1 MVRASV
7 PLPAPDGPSIAITSR
22 FTDVQCTIRL
32 VPLTRRAKAA
42 IVLALLIVLSFA
54 ALPYLDAL
62 GFIIRAADLPGT
74 AATIASWRAMS
85 FTRDPDIA
93 VPTRNGNI
101 PGRFYRPARQTR
113 RTILL
118 MPGVH
123 RDGINES
130 RLVGLAE
137 DLAATGFGVMT
148 VAAPDLQHFKV
159 TPQVTDVIEDAVKW
173 TSDQPQFRTDGKI
186 GVLGISFAGGLSIV
200 AAGRDSIKDR
210 VAFVMSFGGHGD
222 LARAMH
228 YLATGEV
235 LGDLEKAKHSSAVA
249 GADHVSVHPPHDYG
263 LAVTLLN
270 LADRLVPADQVE
282 PLSKGIDGFLL
293 ASSLAVTD
301 PPKAIPIFAEMKKY
315 QETLPEPSRTY
326 MQYVNDRA
334 VGKLGPIM
342 LPVID
347 ALANHPAMQSLSA
360 ERAAPPT
367 APIFLLHGVDDNV
380 IPSVETVLLAEH
392 LKGKARVEGLL
403 SGLITHAEVNRTA
416 TSTEVWRLAKFWR
429 DIMKY

>member
-1 MVRASV
+1 
-7 PLPAPDGPSIAITSR
+7 
-22 FTDVQCTIRL
+22 
-32 VPLTRRAKAA
+32 VPLTRRSKAA
-42 IVLALLIVLSFA
+42 IVLIILIA
-54 ALPYLDAL
+54 AVAVTLPYLDAV

-74 AATIASWRAMS
+74 PATIAMWRATS
-85 FTRDPDIA
+85 FTRDAEIT
-93 VPTRNGNI
+93 VPTRGGAI
-101 PGRFYRPARQTR
+101 PGRFFRPSRQTR
-113 RTILL
+113 RTLL
-118 MPGVH
+118 LIPGVH

-137 DLAATGFGVMT
+137 DLAATGYGVLT
-148 VAAPDLQHFKV
+148 VAAPDLQHFKI
-159 TPQVTDVIEDAVKW
+159 TPQVTDTIEDAVKW
-173 TSDQPQFRTDGKI
+173 TSEQPQFRTDGKI
-186 GVLGISFAGGLSIV
+186 GIVGISFSGGLSIV

-228 YLATGEV
+228 YLTTGEV
-235 LGDLEKAKHSSAVA
+235 LGDLEQAKKSSAVL
-249 GADHVSVHPPHDYG
+249 GADHVGVHPPHDYG
-263 LAVTLLN
+263 VAVALLN
-270 LADRLVPADQVE
+270 LADRVVPPDQVAA
-282 PLSKGIDGFLL
+282 LSKGIDGFLL

-301 PPKAIPIFAEMKKY
+301 PPKAIPVFEEMKAY
-315 QETLPEPSRTY
+315 QQTLPEPSKTY

-334 VGKLGPIM
+334 VDKLGPI
-342 LPVID
+342 LSPIAD
-347 ALANHPAMQSLSA
+347 ALKDHPAMPSLSP
-360 ERAAPPT
+360 ERATPPT

-380 IPSVETVLLAEH
+380 IPSMETVLLAEH

>member
-1 MVRASV
+1 M
-7 PLPAPDGPSIAITSR
+7 
-22 FTDVQCTIRL
+22 
-32 VPLTRRAKAA
+32 
-42 IVLALLIVLSFA
+42 LAFLIVSVSL

-62 GFIIRAADLPGT
+62 GFIIRAADLPGA
-74 AATIASWRAMS
+74 AATVASWRATS
-85 FTRDPDIA
+85 YTIDPDIT
-93 VPTRNGNI
+93 VPTRQGNV
-101 PGRFYRPARQTR
+101 PGRFYRPATQTR
-113 RTILL
+113 RTIML

-137 DLAATGFGVMT
+137 DLAATGFGVLT

-159 TPQVTDVIEDAVKW
+159 TPQVTDVIEDALKW
-173 TSDQPQFRTDGKI
+173 TSEQPQFRTDGKI
-186 GVLGISFAGGLSIV
+186 GMLGISFAGGLSIV
-200 AAGRDSIKDR
+200 AAGRESIRDR

-228 YLATGEV
+228 YLTTGEV
-235 LGDLEKAKHSSAVA
+235 VGDLEAAKRSSAVL

-270 LADRLVPADQVE
+270 LADRVVPADQVE

-301 PPKAIPIFAEMKKY
+301 PTKAVPVFEEMKKY
-315 QETLPEPSRTY
+315 QQTLPEPSRTY

-334 VGKLGPIM
+334 VDKLGPI
-342 LPVID
+342 LSPVAD
-347 ALANHPAMQSLSA
+347 ALKNHPAMPSLSP
-360 ERAAPPT
+360 ERATPPT
-367 APIFLLHGVDDNV
+367 APVFLLHGVDDNV

-392 LKGKARVEGLL
+392 LKGKVKVEGLL

-416 TSTEVWRLAKFWR
+416 TSTEVWRLATFWR

>member
-1 MVRASV
+1 VYH
-7 PLPAPDGPSIAITSR
+7 PS
-22 FTDVQCTIRL
+22 
-32 VPLTRRAKAA
+32 VPLTRRGKAA
-42 IVLALLIVLSFA
+42 IVLAILVVLGFL

-62 GFIIRAADLPGT
+62 GFIIRAADLPGS
-74 AATIASWRAMS
+74 AATFASWRTTTV
-85 FTRDPDIA
+85 TRDPDIA
-93 VPTRNGNI
+93 VPTREGNI
-101 PGRFYRPARQTR
+101 PGRYYRPARQSR

-137 DLAATGFGVMT
+137 DLAATGFGVLT
-148 VAAPDLQHFKV
+148 IAAPDLQKFKI

-173 TSDQPQFRTDGKI
+173 TSEQPQFRTDGKI
-186 GVLGISFAGGLSIV
+186 GVLGISFSGGLSIV
-200 AAGRDSIKDR
+200 AAGRPSIRDR
-210 VAFVMSFGGHGD
+210 IAFVMSFGGHGD

-228 YLATGEV
+228 YLTTGEV
-235 LGDLEKAKHSSAVA
+235 IGDLESAKRSSAVL

-270 LADRLVPADQVE
+270 LADRVVPPEQVG

-293 ASSLAVTD
+293 ASSLAVTE
-301 PPKAIPIFAEMKKY
+301 PAKAVPVFEEMKKY
-315 QETLPEPSRTY
+315 QETLPEPARTY

-334 VGKLGPIM
+334 VDKLGPI
-342 LPVID
+342 LSPVAD
-347 ALANHPAMQSLSA
+347 ALKVHPAMSSLSP
-360 ERAAPPT
+360 ERADPPAAPV
-367 APIFLLHGVDDNV
+367 FLLHGVDDNV

-392 LKGKARVEGLL
+392 LKDKARVEGLL

-416 TSTEVWRLAKFWR
+416 TSTEVWRLAEFWR
-429 DIMKY
+429 AIMKQ

>member
-1 MVRASV
+1 
-7 PLPAPDGPSIAITSR
+7 
-22 FTDVQCTIRL
+22 
-32 VPLTRRAKAA
+32 VPLTRRARAA
-42 IVLALLIVLSFA
+42 IFLALLAGLFFFLAV
-54 ALPYLDAL
+54 PYLDAL

-74 AATIASWRAMS
+74 PATVANWRARAV
-85 FTRDPDIA
+85 TRDPDFT
-93 VPTRNGNI
+93 VPTRSGPI
-101 PGRFYRPARQTR
+101 PARYYRPSGRVR
-113 RTILL
+113 RTVMV

-137 DLAATGFGVMT
+137 DLAATGYGILT
-148 VAAPDLQHFKV
+148 IAAPDLQRFKI
-159 TPQVTDVIEDAVKW
+159 TPAVTDVIEDAVNW
-173 TSDQPQFRTDGKI
+173 TSAQPQYRTDGKI
-186 GVLGISFAGGLSIV
+186 GVLGISFSGGLSIV

-228 YLATGEV
+228 YLTTGQV
-235 LGDLEKAKHSSAVA
+235 LGDLERAKRSSTVA
-249 GADHVSVHPPHDYG
+249 GAEHVGVHPPHDYG
-263 LAVTLLN
+263 LAVVLLN
-270 LADRLVPADQVE
+270 LADRVVPPDQVA

-301 PPKAIPIFAEMKKY
+301 PPRAIPVFEEMKAY

-334 VGKLGPIM
+334 VEKLGPI
-342 LPVID
+342 LSPVAD
-347 ALANHPAMQSLSA
+347 ALKDHPAMPSLSP
-360 ERAAPPT
+360 ERATPPI

-392 LKGKARVEGLL
+392 FKGKARVKGLL

-416 TSTEVWRLAKFWR
+416 TSTEVWRLASFWR
-429 DIMKY
+429 AIMKY

>member
-1 MVRASV
+1 MNRRREPVYHSSV
-7 PLPAPDGPSIAITSR
+7 PL
-22 FTDVQCTIRL
+22 IR
-32 VPLTRRAKAA
+32 RGKAA
-42 IVLALLIVLSFA
+42 IALAILVVLGFL
-54 ALPYLDAL
+54 ALPYFDAL

-74 AATIASWRAMS
+74 AASMAAWRTTTV
-85 FTRDPDIA
+85 TRDADIS
-93 VPTRNGNI
+93 VPTRGGNI
-101 PGRFYRPARQTR
+101 PGRFYRPGRQTR

-159 TPQVTDVIEDAVKW
+159 TPAVTDAIEDAVKW

-200 AAGRDSIKDR
+200 AAGRESIRDR

-228 YLATGEV
+228 YLTTGEV
-235 LGDLEKAKHSSAVA
+235 IGDLESAKRSSAVL

-270 LADRLVPADQVE
+270 LADRVVPADQVG

-301 PPKAIPIFAEMKKY
+301 PPKAVPVFEEMKKY

-334 VGKLGPIM
+334 VDKLGPI
-342 LPVID
+342 LSPVAD
-347 ALANHPAMQSLSA
+347 ALKDHPAMPSLSP
-360 ERAAPPT
+360 ERATPPKAPV
-367 APIFLLHGVDDNV
+367 FLLHGVDDNV

-392 LKGKARVEGLL
+392 LEGKVPVQGLL

-416 TSTEVWRLAKFWR
+416 TSAEVWRLASFWR
-429 DIMKY
+429 AIMAQ